1 MQNKNSQKG
10 KRFFIENVINCWERM
25 WRKYI
30 NSPASLKGKQ
40 RAELLF
46 FKSMKL
52 AKAIECGGEEMSGR
66 NQYVW
71 EPKAVNN

>member
-1 MQNKNSQKG
+1 MQNKNSQKEKG
-10 KRFFIENVINCWERM
+10 SLLKMSSTAGNGCEGNTSIPLPPLKAS
-25 WRKYI
+25 RKQ
-30 NSPASLKGKQ
+30 K
-40 RAELLF
+40 LLF